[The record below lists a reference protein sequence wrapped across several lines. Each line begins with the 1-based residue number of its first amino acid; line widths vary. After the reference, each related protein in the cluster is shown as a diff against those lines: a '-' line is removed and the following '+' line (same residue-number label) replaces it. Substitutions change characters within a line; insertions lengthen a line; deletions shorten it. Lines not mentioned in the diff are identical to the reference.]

1 MEFVAYARDNA
12 DANKPGNYF
21 FTGEHDPNN
30 VLPPYK
36 ELVGGES
43 DQATMGELSGSGRT
57 QPDTRW
63 RNKRHKRL
71 KYAYLTHS

>member
-1 MEFVAYARDNA
+1 MRVTA

-36 ELVGGES
+36 ELVVVKAIE
-43 DQATMGELSGSGRT
+43 ATMGELSGSGRT
-57 QPDTRW
+57 QPDTRSGGTDET
-63 RNKRHKRL
+63 NV
-71 KYAYLTHS
+71 